1 MEVQKSIIIDATPQR
16 VWEFLSDPEA
26 ILQWYTPLQAF
37 EYVGD
42 RSNEIGAPF
51 RFQEKA
57 AGRLMT
63 LECVITEWRENE
75 QFSFE
80 MTSGDMMKSYGETWT
95 VEPAPSGCR
104 FTFRESGELAS
115 RLNRVLGPVAEVMS
129 GTTVKKMLSKLKSLA
144 EA

>member
-1 MEVQKSIIIDATPQR
+1 MEVQKSIVIDATPERIWQ
-16 VWEFLSDPEA
+16 FLSDPEA

-42 RSNEIGAPF
+42 QRNEVGASF

-63 LECVITEWRENE
+63 LECVVTEWKENE

-80 MTSGDMMKSYGETWT
+80 MISGDTMKSYGETWT

-104 FTFRESGELAS
+104 FTFKESGELAGP
-115 RLNRVLGPVAEVMS
+115 LNRVLGPIAEIMS
-129 GTTVKKMLSKLKSLA
+129 GTTVKKMLTELKSLA

>member
-1 MEVQKSIIIDATPQR
+1 
-16 VWEFLSDPEA
+16 
-26 ILQWYTPLQAF
+26 
-37 EYVGD
+37 
-42 RSNEIGAPF
+42 
-51 RFQEKA
+51 
-57 AGRLMT
+57 
-63 LECVITEWRENE
+63 
-75 QFSFE
+75 